1 MDVIRSLCLIAHV
14 SMIANL
20 AQSREGPSGVRI
32 DNHLDGS
39 PGNSV
44 VTDSGEHTKQLSVL
58 TTVGHH
64 RISGRAI

>member
-1 MDVIRSLCLIAHV
+1 MNLLI
-14 SMIANL
+14 IN
-20 AQSREGPSGVRI
+20 REGPSGVRI

-44 VTDSGEHTKQLSVL
+44 VTDSGEHTKLRSVL